1 MLGSYDSNNDS
12 GILGQSDSNN
22 DRGILG
28 QSDLGKKYENNL
40 TNLPRP
46 EKLPGCKFKSLS

>member
-12 GILGQSDSNN
+12 GTLGQSDSNN